1 MFIHQKIDDPLFGKM
16 ILAPDESSYHG
27 EVLFVPLKEKIQINV
42 LSSSSR
48 PTNKQH
54 SLYKEIEQR
63 YNEWIEKIPSFI
75 ENAFPQKGRLLSTFE
90 FTKTFELQ
98 GIWIADLDKT
108 IDTWEIEYATEGL
121 DGLIS
126 IQFVNWEPSGFSFVQ

>member
-27 EVLFVPLKEKIQINV
+27 EILFAPLKEEIQISIFSS
-42 LSSSSR
+42 LSG
-48 PTNKQH
+48 PTAKQH

-63 YNEWIEKIPSFI
+63 YSEWIEKIPPFI
-75 ENAFPQKGRLLSTFE
+75 ENAFPKQGRPLSTFE
-90 FTKTFELQ
+90 FTRTFELS
-98 GIWIADLDKT
+98 GICIADLNKT
-108 IDTWEIEYATEGL
+108 KNTWEIEYATEGL

-126 IQFVNWEPSGFSFVQ
+126 IQFVNWEPYSFSFVQ